1 MTPQDTT
8 PDANTDANTDGRT
21 EGGLMLAATLLAL
34 FLMLH
39 HPTSLNGPDDGH
51 LMGDW
56 SNGLVH
62 GGMIACIL
70 VLMAGASVLP
80 RRLGERHLS
89 VRAGAMAFNG
99 GMAALIGAALING
112 FTVPRIM
119 AAAADPA
126 MARLQASPFG
136 ALNQVLAF
144 FGMVLIGLAC
154 ALWAVR
160 MLRLGLVTKIAGG
173 LGIVVAVLSG
183 WWLIHGH
190 GDFSL
195 LPAVIALTVFAV
207 WSLTVAVQ
215 LIRREI

>member
-1 MTPQDTT
+1 MTDETTTTDTGLE
-8 PDANTDANTDGRT
+8 DRLG
-21 EGGLMLAATLLAL
+21 GGLMLGGTMAAL

-39 HPTSLNGPDDGH
+39 HPTSLHGPDDGH
-51 LMGDW
+51 LMRDW

-70 VLMAGASVLP
+70 ILMAGASVLP
-80 RRLGERHLS
+80 RRLGKRYLS
-89 VRAGAMAFNG
+89 VRAGALAFNG

-119 AAAADPA
+119 AAAANHEL
-126 MARLQASPFG
+126 ARLQAAPFG

-144 FGMVLIGLAC
+144 FGMILIGAAC

-160 MLRLGLVTKIAGG
+160 MLRMGLMTKIAAG
-173 LGIVVAVLSG
+173 LGVGVALLAG
-183 WWLIHGH
+183 WWLMHGH

-195 LPAVIALTVFAV
+195 MPAVIALTVFAV
-207 WSLTVAVQ
+207 WSLIVAVQ
-215 LIRREI
+215 LIRSRIH

>member
-1 MTPQDTT
+1 MTPEDT
-8 PDANTDANTDGRT
+8 PTDGRT
-21 EGGLMLAATLLAL
+21 GGALMLAGTLLAL
-34 FLMLH
+34 FLMMH
-39 HPTSLNGPDDGH
+39 HPTSLHGPDDGH
-51 LMGDW
+51 LMSDW

-70 VLMAGASVLP
+70 VLMAGASALP
-80 RRLGERHLS
+80 RRLGEQHLS

-119 AAAADPA
+119 AAAANPEL
-126 MARLQASPFG
+126 ARLQASPFG

-144 FGMVLIGLAC
+144 FGMILIGLAC

-160 MLRLGLVTKIAGG
+160 MMRLGVVTRVAGG
-173 LGIVVAVLSG
+173 LGIIVAVLSG

-195 LPAVIALTVFAV
+195 HPAVVALGVFAV
-207 WSLTVAVQ
+207 WAVTVAVQ

>member
-1 MTPQDTT
+1 MTDETT
-8 PDANTDANTDGRT
+8 NSNTQAEDRLG
-21 EGGLMLAATLLAL
+21 GGLMLGGTVAAL

-39 HPTSLNGPDDGH
+39 HPTSLHGPDDGH
-51 LMGDW
+51 LMHDW

-70 VLMAGASVLP
+70 ILMAGASVLP

-89 VRAGAMAFNG
+89 VRAGALAFNG
-99 GMAALIGAALING
+99 GMASLIGAALVNG

-119 AAAADPA
+119 AHAANHEL
-126 MARLQASPFG
+126 ARLQASPFG

-144 FGMVLIGLAC
+144 FGMILIGLAC

-160 MLRLGLVTKIAGG
+160 MLRMGLMTKIAGG
-173 LGIVVAVLSG
+173 LGVGVAILSG
-183 WWLIHGH
+183 WWLMHGH

-195 LPAVIALTVFAV
+195 MPAVIALTVFAV
-207 WSLTVAVQ
+207 WSLIVAVQ
-215 LIRREI
+215 LIRGQIR

>member
-1 MTPQDTT
+1 MTQ
-8 PDANTDANTDGRT
+8 NTDTDGRT
-21 EGGLMLAATLLAL
+21 GGGLMLASTLLAL
-34 FLMLH
+34 FLMMH
-39 HPTSLNGPDDGH
+39 HPTSLHGPDDGH
-51 LMGDW
+51 LMSDW
-56 SNGLVH
+56 SNALVH

-99 GMAALIGAALING
+99 GMAALIGAALVNG
-112 FTVPRIM
+112 FTVPRIL
-119 AAAADPA
+119 AAAANHEL
-126 MARLQASPFG
+126 ARLQASPFG

-144 FGMVLIGLAC
+144 FGMILIGLAC

-160 MLRLGLVTKIAGG
+160 MLRLGMATKAAGV
-173 LGIVVAVLSG
+173 LGIAVAVLSG

-195 LPAVIALTVFAV
+195 YPAVIALGVFAI
-207 WSLTVAVQ
+207 WSLIVSTQ
-215 LIRREI
+215 LIRGEI